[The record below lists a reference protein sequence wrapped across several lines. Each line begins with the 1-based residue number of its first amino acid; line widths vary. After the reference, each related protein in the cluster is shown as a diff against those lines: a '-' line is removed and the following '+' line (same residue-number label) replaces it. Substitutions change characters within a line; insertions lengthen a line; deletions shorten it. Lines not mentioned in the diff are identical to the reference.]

1 MNNRDQISH
10 LIGVL
15 TRDFVNSRSPHA
27 KKGGLIGLA
36 SVAIGLRDVRMLTYR
51 GLCSYMSRLKKQSF
65 QSPDPLNSIPFQ
77 MSRFF
82 VEPLVRPIMVQ
93 LEDTDNN
100 VRFYACESLY
110 NVIKVNLA

>member
-36 SVAIGLRDVRMLTYR
+36 SVAIGLRDVRIVVVAVVRAASKKRNSL
-51 GLCSYMSRLKKQSF
+51 SRPPKIDTLS
-65 QSPDPLNSIPFQ
+65 DVPLF
-77 MSRFF
+77 R
-82 VEPLVRPIMVQ
+82 
-93 LEDTDNN
+93 
-100 VRFYACESLY
+100 
-110 NVIKVNLA
+110 

>member
-36 SVAIGLRDVRMLTYR
+36 SVAIGLRDVRIPTLYR
-51 GLCSYMSRLKKQSF
+51 GHCSLSYAELMCID
-65 QSPDPLNSIPFQ
+65 SPLDVPLF
-77 MSRFF
+77 R
-82 VEPLVRPIMVQ
+82 
-93 LEDTDNN
+93 
-100 VRFYACESLY
+100 
-110 NVIKVNLA
+110 